1 MQNQNLTIKV
11 NGEPFVCEIGF
22 SLFDLINHLN
32 FSAKSIV
39 LEHNA
44 DIIPDAQ
51 LKKTF
56 LNDGDN
62 VEIVT
67 IVGGG

>member
-1 MQNQNLTIKV
+1 MIKV
-11 NGEPFVCEIGF
+11 NGEPFVCEKGF

-32 FSAKSIV
+32 FSVKNIV
-39 LEHNA
+39 LEYNTNIVS
-44 DIIPDAQ
+44 DSDLDTIL
-51 LKKTF
+51 LK
-56 LNDGDN
+56 DGDQ